1 MTIAIA
7 LPGYNDLG
15 RSVTPIFL
23 LIDHF
28 LYQFSTFIEK
38 MKKIYRLQVYPT
50 DPRVQNMTKI
60 VCLR

>member
-38 MKKIYRLQVYPT
+38 MKIYRLQVYPT
-50 DPRVQNMTKI
+50 DPVYKI
-60 VCLR
+60 